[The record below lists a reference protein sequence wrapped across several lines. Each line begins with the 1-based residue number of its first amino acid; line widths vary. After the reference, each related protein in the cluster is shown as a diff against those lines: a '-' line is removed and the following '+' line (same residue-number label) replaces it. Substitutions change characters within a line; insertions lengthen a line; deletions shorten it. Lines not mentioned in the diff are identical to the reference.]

1 MENTE
6 KMETILAMVI
16 NRYNTQY
23 DDGQKINEEG
33 VKGRSRVARLNKAR
47 VMTATIIRN
56 LTKAKLQEIGRF
68 INRDHANVIHLSTVS
83 HDAFYLHDPLYKVV
97 YEDVVSLYLGKVGS
111 MEYVLYDVRSYIQKI
126 LKLELEVQGCKN
138 ELMSMLNGSVEGESI
153 KAKRQR
159 ILTELQN
166 II

>member
-1 MENTE
+1 MTNEE
-6 KMETILAMVI
+6 KMQKILTMVV

-23 DDGQKINEEG
+23 DDSQKISEDG
-33 VKGRSRVARLNKAR
+33 VRGRSRVARLNKAR

-56 LTKAKLQEIGRF
+56 LTKSKLQEIGRF

-83 HDAFYLHDPLYKVV
+83 HDAFYLHDPLYKLV
-97 YEDVVSLYLGKVGS
+97 YEDVVSLYLGNVGDI
-111 MEYVLYDVRSYIQKI
+111 EYVMYDVRSYIQRV
-126 LKLELEVQGCKN
+126 LQLELEVQSCKN
-138 ELMSMLNGSVEGESI
+138 ELMSMLNGTIDGENI

-159 ILTELQN
+159 ILKELQK